1 MGITNQ
7 KEAEDLIYR
16 SFLRAKDHIP
26 VADDAVTRDIALT
39 RELFT
44 RAGHPE
50 RGTRT
55 ILVTGSKG
63 KGTTSRMIA
72 SILREHGY
80 NVGLFTSP
88 HLLDFR
94 ERIRVNGEMIS
105 EEDFVH
111 IMKALEKPVL
121 DIDRRLPPE
130 KYLGPIGITL
140 TAALIYFREQKTDI
154 NVVECG
160 RGGRYDETNLLAN
173 EWAVITPIMSEH
185 IGPLGKDVY
194 TICDHKLGIIKA
206 LTSHTVIGHQ
216 SENVFRYMQMH
227 DLLKTKS
234 NVYYFDHSLWV
245 SGEKLR
251 LHGLTFHVHTDLA
264 EYRDLTLSTVG
275 RFQAD
280 NAATAIKTCETVLGR
295 PLSVKKVRKALR
307 QVNFSGRCEIIDHC
321 PLTILDGTINRASAL
336 YLKDIVQHLGAK
348 RVVSIIA
355 VPEDKD
361 YHGVMEVCSQFA
373 SRLIITEASRSHKKF
388 PEDALKIA
396 QKYDASSVKITP
408 FTAALREARKFH
420 PDLIFILGTQTF
432 IGEVKKA
439 F

>member
-26 VADDAVTRDIALT
+26 IADDAVTRDIALT

-173 EWAVITPIMSEH
+173 EWAVITPIMAEH
-185 IGPLGKDVY
+185 IGPLGK
-194 TICDHKLGIIKA
+194 TIYSVCDHKLGIIK
-206 LTSHTVIGHQ
+206 TSTKHTIIGRQ
-216 SENVFRYMQMH
+216 SEDIFHYIQAHN
-227 DLLKTKS
+227 LLEAKP
-234 NVYYFDHSLWV
+234 NVYYFDHNLSV
-245 SGEKLR
+245 SGQKMSI
-251 LHGLTFHVHTDLA
+251 HGLSFHVQTDLA
-264 EYRDLTLSTVG
+264 EYRNLTLSTIG
-275 RFQAD
+275 SFQAD

-295 PLSVKKVRKALR
+295 PLSEPKVRKALR
-307 QVNFSGRCEIIDHC
+307 QVNFSGRCEIIAND

-336 YLKDIVQHLGAK
+336 YLKEIVQQLGVNK
-348 RVVSIIA
+348 IVSIIA

-361 YHGVMEVCSQFA
+361 YQGVIEVCSQFA

-432 IGEVKKA
+432 IGEVKQA